1 MAMLECPGCKRIVDD
16 TAKTCP
22 GCKYN
27 IKKYV
32 KQMHKDEKKNGKSN
46 AFGSIGLNSVYNA
59 KPVAAMNVPKLDF
72 LSRQEAAEQPVFDSP
87 SLNQPTVTPAVMPS
101 EEPMFESPSLNQPMV
116 QPAAEPMFESPSLN
130 QPMVQPAAE
139 PMFESPSL
147 NQPMVQP

>member
-72 LSRQEAAEQPVFDSP
+72 LAQTNAAEQPMFESP
-87 SLNQPTVTPAVMPS
+87 SLIQPAVTPAVMPS
-101 EEPMFESPSLNQPMV
+101 EEPIFESPSLNQPTV
-116 QPAAEPMFESPSLN
+116 QP
-130 QPMVQPAAE
+130 
-139 PMFESPSL
+139 
-147 NQPMVQP
+147 